1 MYISSNRLKK
11 YIKYSDKI
19 DWLSMWNSFTIHS
32 AELDGIEIKGKDI
45 KNVVV
50 AEVIR
55 LEKHKSN
62 ERYSIATMNIG
73 EGTLQVVTSASNL
86 YVGMKV
92 PCALIGGSLKCLPE
106 VKSIVLDGA
115 ISNGVLASEKELGI
129 SDDHTGVM
137 DLDKS
142 YTVGKDIKEY
152 IPIDDIVIEIDNK
165 SLTNRPDMWG
175 HYGIAR
181 EVCAIT
187 GSELIPLELIDDK
200 GVSKQEKVKVTVL
213 DKENCNR
220 YSCIKINNVAAKKSD
235 IEMRT
240 FLYYCGMRSISLLVD
255 LTNYLMLEMGQ
266 PMHAFN
272 ADKIDEIVVRNT
284 GDETIKFTTLDGIER
299 NIHENTVMICN
310 KEKPVAIAGVMG
322 GLDSEIENDTN
333 SLILESANFDA
344 ASIRK
349 TAISLG
355 LRTDASA
362 HYEKSLDPNMTVD
375 AIKRFL
381 YLLKL
386 IMVQLLQLA

>member
-165 SLTNRPDMWG
+165 SLTN
-175 HYGIAR
+175 
-181 EVCAIT
+181 
-187 GSELIPLELIDDK
+187 
-200 GVSKQEKVKVTVL
+200 
-213 DKENCNR
+213 
-220 YSCIKINNVAAKKSD
+220 
-235 IEMRT
+235 
-240 FLYYCGMRSISLLVD
+240 
-255 LTNYLMLEMGQ
+255 
-266 PMHAFN
+266 
-272 ADKIDEIVVRNT
+272 
-284 GDETIKFTTLDGIER
+284 
-299 NIHENTVMICN
+299 
-310 KEKPVAIAGVMG
+310 
-322 GLDSEIENDTN
+322 
-333 SLILESANFDA
+333 
-344 ASIRK
+344 
-349 TAISLG
+349 
-355 LRTDASA
+355 
-362 HYEKSLDPNMTVD
+362 
-375 AIKRFL
+375 
-381 YLLKL
+381 
-386 IMVQLLQLA
+386 